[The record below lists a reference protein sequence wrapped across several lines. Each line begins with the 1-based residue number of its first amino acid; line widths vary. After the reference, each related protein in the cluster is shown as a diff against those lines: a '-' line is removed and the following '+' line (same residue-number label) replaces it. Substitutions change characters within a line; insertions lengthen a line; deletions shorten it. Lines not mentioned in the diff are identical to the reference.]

1 MIEKI
6 EEIEKMKREIKEYI
20 KTLEMPF
27 SVQDIA
33 KRFNIAWN
41 TAKALLLELALE
53 GEIKATKTTKSY
65 VFTLSRG
72 EKDE

>member
-6 EEIEKMKREIKEYI
+6 EEIEKTKREIKEYI
-20 KTLEMPF
+20 KTLNMPF
-27 SVQDIA
+27 TVQDIA

-53 GEIKATKTTKSY
+53 GEIKAMKTTKSY